1 MLKKSEKNEP
11 SLVAMRALGLPFVI
25 YDYSSYDIPLLW
37 DGGTFH
43 LPRPE
48 TDYGP
53 TEWWHELCHWAVSTR
68 KERQYVEF
76 GLGMRSG
83 SLSAI
88 HHEAHDNGDGKSR
101 TDFYR
106 HMSAKEAMFRE
117 GVSTE
122 MIAFES
128 LFYSGTAKAKK
139 VIRERSLFTWEDFG
153 GTGVLGGWEMRSLVK
168 GLNVIAKAVGVPHF
182 TSAYVRQH
190 FHNIKSGQ
198 E

>member
-1 MLKKSEKNEP
+1 MTTTTAVKKEP

-43 LPRPE
+43 LPSPE
-48 TDYGP
+48 TDCGP

-83 SLSAI
+83 RLSAI

-106 HMSAKEAMFRE
+106 HMSAKEPMFRE
-117 GVSTE
+117 EVSTE

-128 LFYSGTAKAKK
+128 LFYSGTAKGRQA
-139 VIRERSLFTWEDFG
+139 IEDRSLFTWEDFG
-153 GTGVLGGWEMRSLVK
+153 GNGALPPNHMRCLIK
-168 GLNVIAKAVGVPHF
+168 GLNVIAKALGVPVF
-182 TSAYVRQH
+182 TADRVRQH
-190 FHNIKSGQ
+190 FQYIHSKD
-198 E
+198 